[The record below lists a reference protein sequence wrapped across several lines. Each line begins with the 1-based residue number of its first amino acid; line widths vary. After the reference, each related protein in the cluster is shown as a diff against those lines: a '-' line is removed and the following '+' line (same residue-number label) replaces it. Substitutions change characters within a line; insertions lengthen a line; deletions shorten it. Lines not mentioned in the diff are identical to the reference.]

1 MPETPSAGALAGF
14 KVIDLSRVLAGPYCT
29 QILAD
34 HGAEVIKVEPP
45 QGDDTR
51 DWGPPYNEE
60 GLSAYYSGVN
70 RNKRAVALDL
80 GKPEGK
86 AVLLRLL
93 EGADVLIE
101 NFKAGSMRKWGLGYE
116 EALRDRF
123 PRLIY
128 CSITGF
134 GEHGPMGGFP
144 GYDAAVQAFS
154 GLVSI
159 NGSPES
165 GQMRLGIPL
174 VDIGTGLYSAIGILL
189 AAQARQRTGRG
200 QRVDAT
206 LFDTGVALLH
216 PHAANYFMS
225 GKAPKLTG
233 NHHPNV
239 APYSLYKTKKG
250 DVFLAIGNDR
260 QFRLLCEVVNRPDL
274 ARDERFR
281 TNGDRL
287 KNREAMEEA
296 LVAAFAN
303 YTAEEISAALLKA
316 GAPAGAAL
324 TVPEVMEHPHTAARQ
339 MTVRID
345 GYRGAGI
352 PLKLSHTPGSA
363 RTKPPVFGAETRR
376 VLKEHGLADAEID
389 RLIAERVAFTER
401 QKGPA

>member
-1 MPETPSAGALAGF
+1 MSESTPAGALAGF

-70 RNKRAVALDL
+70 RNKRAIALDL

-101 NFKAGSMRKWGLGYE
+101 NFKVGSMRKWGLGYE
-116 EALRDRF
+116 EVLKAKF

-134 GEHGPMGGFP
+134 GDNGPMGGFP

-154 GLVSI
+154 GLVSV

-174 VDIGTGLYSAIGILL
+174 VDIGTGL
-189 AAQARQRTGRG
+189 
-200 QRVDAT
+200 
-206 LFDTGVALLH
+206 
-216 PHAANYFMS
+216 
-225 GKAPKLTG
+225 
-233 NHHPNV
+233 
-239 APYSLYKTKKG
+239 
-250 DVFLAIGNDR
+250 
-260 QFRLLCEVVNRPDL
+260 
-274 ARDERFR
+274 
-281 TNGDRL
+281 
-287 KNREAMEEA
+287 
-296 LVAAFAN
+296 
-303 YTAEEISAALLKA
+303 
-316 GAPAGAAL
+316 
-324 TVPEVMEHPHTAARQ
+324 
-339 MTVRID
+339 
-345 GYRGAGI
+345 
-352 PLKLSHTPGSA
+352 
-363 RTKPPVFGAETRR
+363 
-376 VLKEHGLADAEID
+376 
-389 RLIAERVAFTER
+389 
-401 QKGPA
+401 

>member
-1 MPETPSAGALAGF
+1 MSEPQSAGALAGL

-70 RNKRAVALDL
+70 RNKQAIALDL
-80 GKPEGK
+80 AKPEGK

-93 EGADVLIE
+93 EDADVLIE

-116 EALRDRF
+116 EVLRDRF

-128 CSITGF
+128 CAITGF

-154 GLVSI
+154 GLISI

-165 GQMRLGIPL
+165 GQMRMGIPL
-174 VDIGTGLYSAIGILL
+174 VDIGTGLYATIGILL
-189 AAQARQRTGRG
+189 AAQARQRSGRG

-206 LFDTGVALLH
+206 LFDTGVALMH

-239 APYSLYKTKKG
+239 APYSLYQTKKG

-260 QFRLLCEVVNRPDL
+260 QFRLLCEVVGRPEL
-274 ARDERFR
+274 ARDPRFR

-287 KNREAMEEA
+287 QNRAAMEDA
-296 LVAAFAN
+296 LVAAFRN
-303 YTAEEISAALLKA
+303 YTAEEISSALLKA

-324 TVPEVMEHPHTAARQ
+324 SVPEVMEHPHTEARK
-339 MTVRID
+339 MTVRLD
-345 GYRGAGI
+345 GYRGTGI
-352 PLKLSHTPGSA
+352 PVKLGATPGAVRS
-363 RTKPPVFGAETRR
+363 KPPTFGAGTRA
-376 VLKEHGLADAEID
+376 VLARHGFSEAEID
-389 RLIAERVAFTER
+389 RLIAERVALTER

>member
-1 MPETPSAGALAGF
+1 MSESQPTGALAGF

-60 GLSAYYSGVN
+60 GLSSYYSGIN
-70 RNKRAVALDL
+70 RNKRAIALDL
-80 GKPEGK
+80 GKPEGRQ
-86 AVLLRLL
+86 VLFRLL
-93 EGADVLIE
+93 ETADVVIE

-116 EALRDRF
+116 EVLRAKF

-144 GYDAAVQAFS
+144 GYDAAVQAFT
-154 GLVSI
+154 GLVSV

-174 VDIGTGLYSAIGILL
+174 VDMGTGLYSAIGILL

-200 QRVDAT
+200 QRVDTT

-233 NHHPNV
+233 NAHPNV
-239 APYSLYKTKKG
+239 APYSLYKTKHG

-274 ARDERFR
+274 GKDERFR

-287 KNREAMEEA
+287 KNRDAMEVE

-316 GAPAGAAL
+316 GAPSGAAL
-324 TVPEVMEHPHTAARQ
+324 TVPEVLEHAHTEARK
-339 MTVRID
+339 MTVRLD
-345 GYRGAGI
+345 GYRGTGI
-352 PLKLSHTPGSA
+352 PVKLSDTPGSA
-363 RTKPPVFGAETRR
+363 RTRPPTFGAETRK
-376 VLKEHGLADAEID
+376 VLKEHGVTDAEID
-389 RLIAERVAFTER
+389 RLIADRIAFTER